1 MKKFLATLLL
11 AVPMVVAAQ
20 DQTPAQPSEATPKT
34 NLKEAE
40 AAPTYSD
47 IYCSGFVTKENIP
60 NTNHIL
66 AGLGSPHS
74 SRFAARD
81 TVYLQ
86 GSGYT
91 VGNQYSVIRKISD
104 PNIEEVFP
112 GERALLAKSGF
123 EYAELGRI
131 AITHIDKDIAVGVV
145 EFSCQSMMPGDSLVP
160 FHEKE
165 MVKFKPKA
173 PFERYAPMAGTAG
186 RIIEGKEFDQVLGT
200 GQKVYVNIGANK
212 GLHPGDY
219 LRVTRNYD
227 PKETGPVD
235 VISLDT
241 PYADDTAKDFAK
253 LTKADY
259 KKLPYRGLGEIV
271 VLSVTP
277 ETATGMITL
286 ALEDIQV
293 GDIVEVQGKQ

>member
-20 DQTPAQPSEATPKT
+20 DQTPAQSPEASAKT

-47 IYCSGFVTKENIP
+47 IYCAGFVTKENIP

-66 AGLGSPHS
+66 AGLGSPHG

-86 GSGYT
+86 GSGYA
-91 VGNQYSVIRKISD
+91 VGNQYAVIRKISD
-104 PNIEEVFP
+104 PNLEEVFP
-112 GERALLAKSGF
+112 GERALLAKSGN

-131 AITHIDKDIAVGVV
+131 AITHIEKDVAVGVV

-165 MVKFKPKA
+165 MVKYKPKTA
-173 PFERYAPMAGTAG
+173 FERYAPMGGTAG

-235 VISLDT
+235 VISLKT
-241 PYADDTAKDFAK
+241 PYADDTAKDYAK
-253 LTKADY
+253 LTTSDY
-259 KKLPYRGLGEIV
+259 KKLPYRGLGEIL

-293 GDIVEVQGKQ
+293 GDVVEVQGKQ

>member
-20 DQTPAQPSEATPKT
+20 DQAPALSSQAS
-34 NLKEAE
+34 LKGELKE

-47 IYCSGFVTKENIP
+47 IYCAGFITKENIP
-60 NTNHIL
+60 NSNHIL
-66 AGLGSPHS
+66 AGLGSPHG

-86 GSGYT
+86 GSGYV
-91 VGNQYSVIRKISD
+91 VGNQYAVVRKISD
-104 PNIEEVFP
+104 PNKEEQFP

-131 AITHIDKDIAVGVV
+131 VITHIDKDVAEGVV
-145 EFSCQSMMPGDSLVP
+145 EFSCQTMMPGDSLVP

-165 MVKFKPKA
+165 MVKFTPRTA
-173 PFERYAPMAGTAG
+173 PFERYAPMGATAG

-227 PKETGPVD
+227 PKDTNPID
-235 VISLDT
+235 AISLNT
-241 PYADDTAKDFAK
+241 PYADDTATDVVK

-277 ETATGMITL
+277 ETATGMITF

-293 GDIVEVQGKQ
+293 GDVVEAQAKQ